1 MRHNVRNSYS
11 RSKRLVNQLAA
22 EKKKAVISLCLIG
35 VMVLMWIR
43 VLSKKGPEAAQAVV
57 TSEQVDAVEKSS
69 PALNISFVELPKIV
83 GRNDVIT
90 RDFFSSDG
98 WRHFIEGQ
106 RRRSGMREVNILSTN
121 GNEEIIKKV
130 VQKKLKLEAIM
141 VGENSRAYINGKTIK
156 VGDKINLSQGVE
168 KYECNVAAIEENA
181 VVIKCREAEI
191 TLKLTQESMAD
202 N

>member
-1 MRHNVRNSYS
+1 MRHNVRNSHS

-22 EKKKAVISLCLIG
+22 EKKKVVVSLCLIA

-43 VLSKKGPEAAQAVV
+43 VLSKKGPETAQAVV
-57 TSEQVDAVEKSS
+57 KGEQVNAVEKSN
-69 PALNISFVELPKIV
+69 PALNISFVELPKLT

-90 RDFFSSDG
+90 RDFFISDG

-106 RRRSGMREVNILSTN
+106 RRRSGMREVNVFSTN

-130 VQKKLKLEAIM
+130 AQKLKLEAIM
-141 VGENSRAYINGKTIK
+141 VGENSRAYINGKTVK
-156 VGDKINLSQGVE
+156 VGDKINLSEGVE

-191 TLKLTQESMAD
+191 TLKLMQESMAD

>member
-1 MRHNVRNSYS
+1 M
-11 RSKRLVNQLAA
+11 
-22 EKKKAVISLCLIG
+22 CLIA

-43 VLSKKGPEAAQAVV
+43 VLSKKGPETAQAVV
-57 TSEQVDAVEKSS
+57 KGEQVNAVEKSN
-69 PALNISFVELPKIV
+69 PALNISFVELPKLT

-90 RDFFSSDG
+90 RDFFISDG

-106 RRRSGMREVNILSTN
+106 RRRGGMREVNVFSTN

-130 VQKKLKLEAIM
+130 AQKLKLEAIM
-141 VGENSRAYINGKTIK
+141 VGENSRAYINGKTVK
-156 VGDKINLSQGVE
+156 VGDKINLSEGVE

-191 TLKLTQESMAD
+191 TMKLMQESMAD